1 MFSTKAKASFSILAI
16 LLTVAIY
23 SCGTQE
29 ATQTNTTSTDIEP
42 EITPGQKLF
51 INNCVQCH
59 NIKKDKIGP
68 KLEGVLARW
77 DNDTARVR
85 AFIHNSQEVIKKGD
99 PRAVK
104 VYAEWNETM
113 MTPMPHLSDGEID
126 VILDYINKGVE

>member
-1 MFSTKAKASFSILAI
+1 MLKIKAITGIIVFAL
-16 LLTVAIY
+16 LLTVY

-29 ATQTNTTSTDIEP
+29 AVTNTETTTSAQP
-42 EITPGQKLF
+42 EISQGQKLF

-77 DNDTARVR
+77 DNDTTRIH
-85 AFIHNSQEVIKKGD
+85 AFIHNSQEAIKKGD
-99 PRAVK
+99 PRAVA
-104 VYAEWNETM
+104 VYKEWNETM

-126 VILDYINKGVE
+126 AILEYINKGVE